1 MWDAARAPS
10 GRVLTQPGRAPS
22 RRCLTLLGRKR
33 QLSCVQRQLQ
43 GRVLLSHKRLQVQG
57 KGHDI
62 LPDLKQRHTGDFR
75 RHTGVKTKNGQT
87 HCYPWAAPGQALPC
101 VLTPRLA
108 TPSNTRAVCSRADP
122 SSSLGASVFLEH
134 AQHTL
139 SSNAVTDADVLWTP
153 YSTCVNT
160 SNNARRR
167 KPGRHCP
174 QAHGQQALPRSGPQP
189 LPSGRFKQAK
199 ESLCF
204 FFWGGKPFMIIN

>member
-75 RHTGVKTKNGQT
+75 RHTGVKTNNGQT
-87 HCYPWAAPGQALPC
+87 HCYPWAAPGQALLC

-108 TPSNTRAVCSRADP
+108 TPSTPGRCAAGPTRP
-122 SSSLGASVFLEH
+122 PPWGPQYFWN
-134 AQHTL
+134 TL
-139 SSNAVTDADVLWTP
+139 ST
-153 YSTCVNT
+153 
-160 SNNARRR
+160 
-167 KPGRHCP
+167 
-174 QAHGQQALPRSGPQP
+174 RSPP
-189 LPSGRFKQAK
+189 MR
-199 ESLCF
+199 
-204 FFWGGKPFMIIN
+204 